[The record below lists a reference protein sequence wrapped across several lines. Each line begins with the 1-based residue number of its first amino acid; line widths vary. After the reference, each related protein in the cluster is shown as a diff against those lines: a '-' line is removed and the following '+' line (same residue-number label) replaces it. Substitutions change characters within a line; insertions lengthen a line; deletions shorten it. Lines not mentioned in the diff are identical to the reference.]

1 MVAVAAV
8 VTVTVIVAAVATAMA
23 AAMAVAAVVAAAE
36 AAAKFIPSSIS
47 VLFSFYGFFLCESSG
62 DEIEGRKKLKAE

>member
-8 VTVTVIVAAVATAMA
+8 VTVAVIVAAVATT
-23 AAMAVAAVVAAAE
+23 MAVAAVVPAAE